1 MRRAIW
7 REWEKKIQNPTSRR
21 CNQSS
26 FKGDHP
32 LVLDSQ
38 DTQDFANSLTPV
50 PHRWL
55 RHEDHKDRVTNIV
68 IITHRHK
75 ARFGA
80 TNLAGP
86 LDLQGLH
93 EINNRFAERFE
104 TRNGQVFSDSEND
117 DIGECSVC
125 SETRLLFECSMA
137 VACKRWFHLACTPS
151 PASLMT
157 TGCAQHVPQHGHA
170 TYSPKSSLKPS
181 MNSLAMV
188 NPSLPA
194 VTAHTGKEPTA
205 AHMV

>member
-1 MRRAIW
+1 VPPSFRAHL
-7 REWEKKIQNPTSRR
+7 IQNPTSRR
-21 CNQSS
+21 WNQAT

-55 RHEDHKDRVTNIV
+55 RHKDHKDRVINIV
-68 IITHRHK
+68 IITHRHQ

-86 LDLQGLH
+86 LDLQGLL

-117 DIGECSVC
+117 GIGE
-125 SETRLLFECSMA
+125 
-137 VACKRWFHLACTPS
+137 
-151 PASLMT
+151 
-157 TGCAQHVPQHGHA
+157 
-170 TYSPKSSLKPS
+170 
-181 MNSLAMV
+181 
-188 NPSLPA
+188 
-194 VTAHTGKEPTA
+194 
-205 AHMV
+205 